1 MKNLAAALFI
11 IVNTFFFQPSRAQ
24 VYVST
29 DSLASAIDRY
39 LNVANKED
47 KFNGS
52 ALVAQNGQIILQK
65 GYGWKNYA
73 ARTLNDSSSI
83 FPIGSLTKP
92 FTAMVILKLQEEG
105 KISVNDK
112 LNKYF
117 PEQLDA
123 DKITIQNLLNHTSGI
138 YDFSRDIPEDD
149 SVLLSNPV
157 PRQTV
162 LNAFIN
168 KPLEFKP
175 GSKYKYCSSGYF
187 ILGLIIEKLTG
198 MPYEQV
204 VRQLIF
210 NPLGMQHSG
219 FDFINLK
226 NPSKVTGY
234 KFLRE
239 DRKELAVKWDSS
251 FTFSTGGIYSTTGD
265 LYKWAKAIG
274 KRQILSEASWNEA
287 FTPYLENYGYGW
299 WIDSLYNK
307 KYIYHPG
314 GMIGFASSFKYYP
327 DDDLAIILQN
337 NFGYYGQTLLPV
349 NDALSAIV
357 FNKPNSLL
365 SVRTPI
371 SVEDAILRKY
381 TGTYTPNGKDNIY
394 ITLKEHQL
402 YAESSSKKGIPKLP
416 IFAQTEVRFFLKD
429 FDAVFNFIKNGDGD
443 IIKFVSQENG
453 KEIEYRKI
461 K

>member
-1 MKNLAAALFI
+1 MKKITIALFFT
-11 IVNTFFFQPSRAQ
+11 VVSFAFNTLKAQ
-24 VYVST
+24 SPPNN
-29 DSLASAIDRY
+29 DSLAVKLDRY
-39 LNVANKED
+39 LNLANKQG

-52 ALVAQNGQIILQK
+52 ALVAKNGQVILQK
-65 GYGWKNYA
+65 GYGWKNYSS
-73 ARTLNDSSSI
+73 RTLNDSNSI

-112 LNKYF
+112 LIKYF
-117 PEQLDA
+117 PQQRDA
-123 DKITIQNLLNHTSGI
+123 DKITIENLLNHTSGI

-175 GSKYKYCSSGYF
+175 GSKYKYCSSSYF

-210 NPLGMQHSG
+210 KPLGMQHSG

-226 NPSKVTGY
+226 STSKATGY

-239 DRKELAVKWDSS
+239 DKKELAVKWDSS

-265 LYKWAKAIG
+265 LYKLAKAIG
-274 KRQILSEASWNEA
+274 KRQILSQSSWNEA

-327 DDDLAIILQN
+327 DDDVAIILQN
-337 NFGYYGQTLLPV
+337 NFGYYGQTLLPI

-357 FNKPNSLL
+357 FNKNNSLL
-365 SVRTPI
+365 SPRLPI
-371 SVEDAILRKY
+371 TVDEAILRKY

-394 ITLKEHQL
+394 ITLKDHQL

-416 IFAQTEVRFFLKD
+416 IFAETESRFFLKD
-429 FDAVFNFIKNGDGD
+429 FDAVFDFIKNGDGNV
-443 IIKFVSQENG
+443 IKFVSQENG